1 MAAWEEGIP
10 CLLALLQEIDKEDGK
25 EDNQEDNKEEGEE
38 ADSGLGEDEEELEVD
53 VVEDDEVVVEDDE
66 QVGEVSQEHNGSS
79 SKELTEVQ
87 QVKEEEDDGGKDEE
101 LDHLTLMYEVGAK
114 QKAKDCHYEMLDKEA
129 TKETNKALK
138 DKTAER
144 LKSEA
149 EFRQDREDIINFLK
163 EQEEARFFMKE
174 MFFEVNCIVVVQ
186 HFDLLSPDGCNCP
199 GQSKGRPLYLICK
212 CFISIS
218 RHPYC
223 LPSQD
228 SILIPPDYP

>member
-25 EDNQEDNKEEGEE
+25 EDNQEDNKEEEGEE

-87 QVKEEEDDGGKDEE
+87 QDEEEEEDGGKDEE

-114 QKAKDCHYEMLDKEA
+114 QKAKDCHYETLDKEA
-129 TKETNKALK
+129 TKETNKAHM

-149 EFRQDREDIINFLK
+149 EFMQDREDIINFVK
-163 EQEEARFFMKE
+163 EQEEAKFKSWVEQKAATVEKE
-174 MFFEVNCIVVVQ
+174 EEEIYK
-186 HFDLLSPDGCNCP
+186 DYRSP
-199 GQSKGRPLYLICK
+199 
-212 CFISIS
+212 FIF
-218 RHPYC
+218 R
-223 LPSQD
+223 
-228 SILIPPDYP
+228 

>member
-1 MAAWEEGIP
+1 MNFEPFIQEVMAAWEEGIP

-25 EDNQEDNKEEGEE
+25 EDNKEEEGEE

-66 QVGEVSQEHNGSS
+66 QDGEVSQEHNGSS

-87 QVKEEEDDGGKDEE
+87 KDEEDDGSKEEE

-114 QKAKDCHYEMLDKEA
+114 QKAKDCHYETLDKET
-129 TKETNKALK
+129 TKETNKAHM

-149 EFRQDREDIINFLK
+149 EFRQDREDIINFVK
-163 EQEEARFFMKE
+163 EQEEAKFKFWVEQKAATHEKE
-174 MFFEVNCIVVVQ
+174 EEIYK
-186 HFDLLSPDGCNCP
+186 DYRSP
-199 GQSKGRPLYLICK
+199 
-212 CFISIS
+212 FIF
-218 RHPYC
+218 R
-223 LPSQD
+223 
-228 SILIPPDYP
+228 

>member
-1 MAAWEEGIP
+1 MNLEPFIQEVMAAWEEGIP

-25 EDNQEDNKEEGEE
+25 EDNQEDNKEEEGEE

-66 QVGEVSQEHNGSS
+66 QDGEVSQEHNGSS

-87 QVKEEEDDGGKDEE
+87 QVEEEEDDGGKDEE

-114 QKAKDCHYEMLDKEA
+114 QKAKDCHYETLDKES
-129 TKETNKALK
+129 TKETNKAHM

-149 EFRQDREDIINFLK
+149 EFRQDREDIINFVK
-163 EQEEARFFMKE
+163 EQEEAKFKSWVEQKAARDEKE
-174 MFFEVNCIVVVQ
+174 EEEIYK
-186 HFDLLSPDGCNCP
+186 DYRSP
-199 GQSKGRPLYLICK
+199 
-212 CFISIS
+212 FIF
-218 RHPYC
+218 R
-223 LPSQD
+223 
-228 SILIPPDYP
+228 

>member
-25 EDNQEDNKEEGEE
+25 EDNQEDNKEEEGEE

-53 VVEDDEVVVEDDE
+53 VVEDDEVVVEADE
-66 QVGEVSQEHNGSS
+66 QDGEVSQEHNGFS
-79 SKELTEVQ
+79 SKQLTEVQ
-87 QVKEEEDDGGKDEE
+87 QVEEEEDDGGKDEE

-114 QKAKDCHYEMLDKEA
+114 QKAKDCHYETLDKEA

-149 EFRQDREDIINFLK
+149 DSRQDREDIINFVK
-163 EQEEARFFMKE
+163 EQEEAKFKSWVEQKAATDEKE
-174 MFFEVNCIVVVQ
+174 EEEIYK
-186 HFDLLSPDGCNCP
+186 DYRSP
-199 GQSKGRPLYLICK
+199 
-212 CFISIS
+212 FIF
-218 RHPYC
+218 R
-223 LPSQD
+223 
-228 SILIPPDYP
+228 

>member
-10 CLLALLQEIDKEDGK
+10 CLLALLQEIDKEDCK
-25 EDNQEDNKEEGEE
+25 EDNQEDNKEEEGEE

-87 QVKEEEDDGGKDEE
+87 QDEEEEDDGGKDEE

-114 QKAKDCHYEMLDKEA
+114 QKAKDCHYETLDKEA
-129 TKETNKALK
+129 TKETNKAHM

-149 EFRQDREDIINFLK
+149 EFMQDREDIINFVK
-163 EQEEARFFMKE
+163 EQEEAKFKSWVEQKAARDEKE
-174 MFFEVNCIVVVQ
+174 EEEIYK
-186 HFDLLSPDGCNCP
+186 DYRSP
-199 GQSKGRPLYLICK
+199 
-212 CFISIS
+212 FIF
-218 RHPYC
+218 R
-223 LPSQD
+223 
-228 SILIPPDYP
+228 